1 MRLILVRH
9 TSVAVERGVCYGQT
23 DVGLNDTFPRE
34 AAAVKEAL
42 TSCAADEVY
51 CSPLSRCM
59 ALADFCGYGDAVIDS
74 RLIEMSFGEWE
85 MQRFDEITDPRLQE
99 WYADYI
105 NVAATGGESVIMQRN
120 RFLDFVSSVNNGS
133 DKTVLLFTH
142 GGILMQA
149 LVCFRG
155 MSYDEAL
162 ALKLPYGA
170 IIEAEV

>member
-23 DVGLNDTFPRE
+23 DVGLSETFPEE

-42 TSCAADEVY
+42 KSYKADEVY
-51 CSPLSRCM
+51 CSPLSRCR
-59 ALADFCGYGDAVIDS
+59 ALAEFCGYGHAVVDC
-74 RLIEMSFGEWE
+74 RLLEMSFGEWE
-85 MQRFDEITDPRLQE
+85 MKRFDEIDDPRLQE

-105 NVAATGGESVIMQRN
+105 NVAATGGESVVMQRE
-120 RFLDFVSSVNNGS
+120 RFLDFVKSVNDGG

-142 GGILMQA
+142 NGILMQA

-155 MSYDEAL
+155 MTYDEVL
-162 ALKLPYGA
+162 AMKLPYGA
-170 IIEAEV
+170 IVEIEL